1 MNNHTLESSLSL
13 LHQIFRNR
21 KSFIEKKYKINA
33 FEMDLIIFLE
43 IVGVEKMKEIA
54 EYFRMKLSTLT
65 NAIDKSEQKGILKR
79 NYSRTDRR
87 IVKLKVTAKGK
98 RLYQQYQ
105 EDLKLIAS
113 RMTENWSDK
122 NIADFETCLKSMQD
136 LKYELE

>member
-1 MNNHTLESSLSL
+1 
-13 LHQIFRNR
+13 
-21 KSFIEKKYKINA
+21 
-33 FEMDLIIFLE
+33 MDLIIFLE

-87 IVKLKVTAKGK
+87 IVKLKVTAKGR

-105 EDLKLIAS
+105 EDLQVIAT
-113 RMTENWSDK
+113 RMSENWGDK
-122 NIADFETCLKSMQD
+122 EIADFESCLKHMQ
-136 LKYELE
+136 ELEYKLE